1 MVSRSARVGQAFG
14 SKGVLNNA
22 AKAEVEAVAGG
33 GVTTSSN
40 DSAGL
45 GTGAAGDL
53 KFATNRKTLHMYDG
67 TEWDRI
73 AGGTDA
79 APVIT
84 EDAPTV
90 TVAATATDSAR
101 VNFKVTDPEGF
112 PISYSISYMRDND
125 KVFFGNESSNIPPF
139 LAHPAII
146 TKSNTGRATYRFL
159 TRQTESDG
167 SGNSTTD
174 LYKAR
179 YMGSDGA
186 RHAVSTKDIQ
196 LSFKTDFDF
205 SNSPNASSSVSWA
218 GSDINYVSPSVSA
231 YTGTARPSNNAATGK
246 GYLEYKVIQSASYMM
261 LGLGW
266 GNYNGG
272 YSTATSTYVYSSG
285 GTRYPGG
292 YSLPGMGSFGL
303 NDIIMIAY
311 DTAPA
316 ANPSIPKVWWG
327 KNGSWATQDPTLGH
341 VGYPF
346 TIPADQTPTSWDTTN
361 QFLRPVF
368 HYGGS
373 GATNYRIEIISH
385 TQGAQYTIPTG
396 WSLA

>member
-1 MVSRSARVGQAFG
+1 MTSRSRLVAKAFG
-14 SKGVLNNA
+14 SSGVL
-22 AKAEVEAVAGG
+22 AKATQAVPQEVGG
-33 GVTTSSN
+33 GVEEASN
-40 DSAGL
+40 DSAAL
-45 GTGAAGDL
+45 GTGTAGAL
-53 KFATNRKTLHMYDG
+53 KFAANRKTLHMYDG

-84 EDAPTV
+84 EDASDV
-90 TVAATATDSAR
+90 SVAATATDSTR

-112 PISYSISYMRDND
+112 PISYSISYMRDSD
-125 KVFFGNESSNIPPF
+125 KVFFGNESSNMPPF

-146 TKSNTGRATYRFL
+146 TKSDTGTATYRFV

-174 LYKAR
+174 LFKAR
-179 YMGSDGA
+179 YFGTDGA
-186 RHAVSTKDIQ
+186 RHAVSTKDFQ

-205 SNSPNASSSVSWA
+205 SSSPNANSSVSWA
-218 GSDINYVSPSVSA
+218 GSDINYVSPYVSA
-231 YTGTARPSNNAATGK
+231 STGTARSSNLASPGK
-246 GYLEYKVIQSASYMM
+246 GYLEYKVRQSASYMM

-272 YSTATSTYVYSSG
+272 YSTSTSTYVYSSG

-292 YSLPGMGSFGL
+292 YSMPGMGSFGL
-303 NDIIMIAY
+303 NDIIMVAY

-316 ANPSIPKVWWG
+316 ADPSVPRVWWG
-327 KNGSWATQDPTLGH
+327 KNGSWATHEPN
-341 VGYPF
+341 VSAGYPF
-346 TIPADQTPTSWDTTN
+346 NVASLPGPPTSWDTTN
-361 QFLRPVF
+361 QFLKPVF
-368 HYGGS
+368 HYGGGS
-373 GATNYRIEIISH
+373 AANYRIEIISH